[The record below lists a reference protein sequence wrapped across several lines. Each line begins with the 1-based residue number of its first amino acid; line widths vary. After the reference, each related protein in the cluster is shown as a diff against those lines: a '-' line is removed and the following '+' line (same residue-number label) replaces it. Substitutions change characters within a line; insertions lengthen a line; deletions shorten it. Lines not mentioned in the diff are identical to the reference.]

1 MFILSY
7 RHYMTASLI
16 LQAWALHSLALIVD
30 LAGPLYHVH
39 VEPTLSL
46 VLMLLLTVPPAYTEV
61 HQSLGRCLNALI
73 TTLGPELQGMQ
84 HTIVS
89 ALFGLATTLL
99 NFECVIQI
107 LSKNNCMLSFFLV
120 LRQYFTGHEFVQSR

>member
-1 MFILSY
+1 
-7 RHYMTASLI
+7 MTAVLI
-16 LQAWALHSLALIVD
+16 LQAWALHSLSLIVD

-46 VLMLLLTVPPAYTEV
+46 VLMLLLTVPPAYAEV

-84 HTIVS
+84 CTTVS
-89 ALFGLATTLL
+89 ALLGLATKLL
-99 NFECVIQI
+99 SIV
-107 LSKNNCMLSFFLV
+107 
-120 LRQYFTGHEFVQSR
+120 

>member
-1 MFILSY
+1 
-7 RHYMTASLI
+7 MTASLI
-16 LQAWALHSLALIVD
+16 LQAWALHSLSLIVD

-89 ALFGLATTLL
+89 ALLGLATKFL
-99 NFECVIQI
+99 NV
-107 LSKNNCMLSFFLV
+107 V
-120 LRQYFTGHEFVQSR
+120 

>member
-1 MFILSY
+1 
-7 RHYMTASLI
+7 MTAALV
-16 LQAWALHSLALIVD
+16 LQAWALHSLSLIVD

-73 TTLGPELQGMQ
+73 TTLGPELQG
-84 HTIVS
+84 TYSTVS
-89 ALFGLATTLL
+89 SDRGSNNTPKHCL
-99 NFECVIQI
+99 NV
-107 LSKNNCMLSFFLV
+107 
-120 LRQYFTGHEFVQSR
+120 